1 MNNPVMNI
9 CKPTFVFWWVF
20 KRRSWLSIRN
30 TRIPYDASKTVKF
43 LVTMYI
49 MVTISV
55 YAVTSIA
62 IFVVFSWGDLRTC
75 DCNESWIM
83 GKLFKEI
90 LWSIMSNVNC
100 VKPFSHAVISH
111 QNFKKKIVL
120 KYIRYNF
127 HIENYFE
134 IQNLP
139 NFKCLSFF
147 NSENSILFSNMI
159 HLAIILS

>member
-55 YAVTSIA
+55 YADTSIA

-90 LWSIMSNVNC
+90 LWSIMSNVIASNHFHMQGLIIFPTAGGILADFW
-100 VKPFSHAVISH
+100 VPNEIDSL
-111 QNFKKKIVL
+111 NFQHML
-120 KYIRYNF
+120 
-127 HIENYFE
+127 
-134 IQNLP
+134 
-139 NFKCLSFF
+139 
-147 NSENSILFSNMI
+147 LFWFRE
-159 HLAIILS
+159 AY

>member
-20 KRRSWLSIRN
+20 KSRSWLSIRN

-55 YAVTSIA
+55 YADTTTA

-75 DCNESWIM
+75 GCNETWVSYFKRFYGLIM
-83 GKLFKEI
+83 G
-90 LWSIMSNVNC
+90 NVNC
-100 VKPFSHAVISH
+100 AKKISYAVISH
-111 QNFKKKIVL
+111 QKGL
-120 KYIRYNF
+120 
-127 HIENYFE
+127 
-134 IQNLP
+134 
-139 NFKCLSFF
+139 
-147 NSENSILFSNMI
+147 
-159 HLAIILS
+159 IILPTAGGVLADFWVPNEIDSLNFQRMLLFRFH

>member
-1 MNNPVMNI
+1 MYLTNKYIRQFLILATYMNNPVMNI

-20 KRRSWLSIRN
+20 KSRSWLSIRN

-55 YAVTSIA
+55 YADTTTA

-75 DCNESWIM
+75 DYNEAWIM

-90 LWSIMSNVNC
+90 FWSKVS
-100 VKPFSHAVISH
+100 F
-111 QNFKKKIVL
+111 IVQCT
-120 KYIRYNF
+120 KDAIN
-127 HIENYFE
+127 HIPKF
-134 IQNLP
+134 
-139 NFKCLSFF
+139 
-147 NSENSILFSNMI
+147 
-159 HLAIILS
+159 